1 MLLVRSILPEVRRPL
16 LKQLLS
22 KPRLLRAIEC
32 HSPISAVLGATA
44 MSRDNGQPVEFDVL
58 WASGFSHA
66 TALALPDAE
75 LATLE
80 RRLDAIADIAAV
92 TSKPILADGDTGG
105 DAMAFGYLCRRLED
119 LGVSGVVLEDKAGS
133 KRTSLADDA
142 KHELEDPETV
152 CWKISAAK
160 DRLLSDDFLIFAR
173 IESLIAGVGMADAVS
188 RAERYLLSDAD
199 AIVIHSKDSSGAEAI
214 RFMEAYRRLQ
224 QQTGVS
230 KPLVCIPTAYN
241 HLTGAELHK
250 HGVRLVIHG
259 NHMIRAAYRSMQ
271 QAAEMILQ
279 HDRSSEAD
287 AVCASVQEL
296 FGAVG
301 VETTAPKPAVRV
313 AKLNTA

>member
-1 MLLVRSILPEVRRPL
+1 MLLVRSQLPEVRRPL
-16 LKQLLS
+16 LKQMLS
-22 KPRLLRAIEC
+22 RPRLLRAIEC

-44 MSRDNGQPVEFDVL
+44 AARLDGHEVEFDVL

-92 TSKPILADGDTGG
+92 TAKPILADGDTGG
-105 DAMAFGYLCRRLED
+105 DAMAFGHLCRRLED
-119 LGVSGVVLEDKAGS
+119 LGVSGVVLEDKAGA

-142 KHELEDPETV
+142 RHELEDPETV
-152 CWKISAAK
+152 CWKIAAAR

-173 IESLIAGVGMADAVS
+173 IESLIAGAGMADALG
-188 RAERYLLSDAD
+188 RAERYLRSDAD
-199 AIVIHSKDSSGAEAI
+199 AVVIHSKDTSGAEVL
-214 RFMEAYRRLQ
+214 RFMEGYRRLQ

-250 HGVRLVIHG
+250 HGARLVIHG

-271 QAAEMILQ
+271 QAAELILQ
-279 HDRSSEAD
+279 HDRSAEAD
-287 AVCASVQEL
+287 AVCSPVKDL

-301 VETTAPKPAVRV
+301 VETTAPRPAVRI